1 MSLFHG
7 NLVIDGVYVGGGS
20 GGVPPVEQ
28 IFTNLG
34 PFTYTVPAGVTRVD
48 VVMVGAGGGSG
59 KGGAGN
65 NDGKGGGAGQWNART
80 LVVGTD
86 VAAGATIYGN
96 VPLGGAGE
104 SGIDAGVPPSGA
116 NANIS
121 LTLAGANLLSA
132 SGGVGGGSPSIVGAS
147 PGNYTFNGRFY
158 QGGAETPATSAD
170 GAPGQLPGGGASGGN
185 GVVVG
190 STQGN
195 GGGRGQVWFYAYSGS
210 AGLAQ
215 AVYLGAEKV
224 WPSFVPTETIYNTAG
239 SFTYTIPAD
248 CKKLDVVF
256 CSGGVAGTNGS
267 LTGNGR
273 GGNAG
278 KWAGVTLTRGVNI
291 PQGTATIT
299 VVVGAGGS
307 GNGAAGAASSVSG
320 AGVTAVTAAGGTGVQ
335 GITQPRGQSP
345 GNYTFNGR
353 NFIGGAEQP
362 NLNLAGNP
370 PGGGSAGGGFSTN
383 SAAGARGQAWVYAY

>member
-7 NLVIDGVYVGGGS
+7 NLVIDAVYVGGGS
-20 GGVPPVEQ
+20 GGVAPVEQ
-28 IFTNLG
+28 IFTNPG

-48 VVMVGAGGGSG
+48 VVMVGGGGGSVR
-59 KGGAGN
+59 GGAGFK
-65 NDGKGGGAGQWNART
+65 DGPGGAAGLWNART
-80 LVVGTD
+80 LIVGTD
-86 VAAGATIYGN
+86 VAAGATLHGN
-96 VPLGGAGE
+96 VPFGGDGEAFDGGLPTAG
-104 SGIDAGVPPSGA
+104 G

-121 LTLAGANLLSA
+121 LTLNGAALLSA
-132 SGGVGGGSPSIVGAS
+132 AGGAGGGSSSIVGKS

-158 QGGAETPATSAD
+158 QGGAETPGTATN
-170 GAPGQLPGGGASGGN
+170 GAAGQAPGGGASGGN
-185 GVVVG
+185 GVAVG
-190 STQGN
+190 TN
-195 GGGRGQVWFYAYSGS
+195 FAAGGAWGRVWFYAYSGS

-248 CKKLDVVF
+248 CKKLDVIL
-256 CSGGVAGTNGS
+256 CSGGVAGTNGG

-273 GGNAG
+273 GGNSG
-278 KWAGVTLTRGVNI
+278 KWNAVTLTRGTNI
-291 PQGTATIT
+291 PQGTTTIT

-320 AGVTAVTAAGGTGVQ
+320 AGVTTVTAAGGTGVASLVDVV
-335 GITQPRGQSP
+335 GKGP

-353 NFIGGAEQP
+353 NFTGGANQN
-362 NLNLAGNP
+362 NLNLPGNP
-370 PGGGSAGGGFSTN
+370 PGGGSSGGGFSTN
-383 SAAGARGQAWVYAY
+383 SGPGARGQAWVYAY